1 MTGDTGDYCIPQKD
15 QAVKTPLLP
24 PPQTHANTHKYIRT
38 QQMTG
43 GVGDYYIPEE
53 EQPIGVRAA
62 RGFVSGIITK
72 WDTTTNKFE
81 VIL

>member
-1 MTGDTGDYCIPQKD
+1 
-15 QAVKTPLLP
+15 
-24 PPQTHANTHKYIRT
+24 
-38 QQMTG
+38 MTG